1 MDKHEREYDGF
12 RPGQL
17 DTARDEA
24 ATLRQAAE
32 DIGATLAK
40 RFGFMERKEITALSE
55 ILVNTIW
62 NTSALEQL
70 TDAEVCEAVCV
81 EPHGLARDAMYGAWE
96 AAFAEQ
102 HKGAA

>member
-1 MDKHEREYDGF
+1 MDRHEREYDGF

-32 DIGATLAK
+32 EIGATLAK
-40 RFGFMERKEITALSE
+40 RFGFMERKEVEQLAETLVDCLWRTAP
-55 ILVNTIW
+55 
-62 NTSALEQL
+62 LEQL
-70 TDAEVCEAVCV
+70 SDDDVREAVQI
-81 EPHGLARDAMYGAWE
+81 EPFQHARDAMYGAWE

>member
-40 RFGFMERKEITALSE
+40 RFGFMERNEIEMFAEALVES
-55 ILVNTIW
+55 LWRTLP
-62 NTSALEQL
+62 LEQL
-70 TDAEVCEAVCV
+70 SEDDVREAVGIC
-81 EPHGLARDAMYGAWE
+81 PHQHARDAMYGAWE